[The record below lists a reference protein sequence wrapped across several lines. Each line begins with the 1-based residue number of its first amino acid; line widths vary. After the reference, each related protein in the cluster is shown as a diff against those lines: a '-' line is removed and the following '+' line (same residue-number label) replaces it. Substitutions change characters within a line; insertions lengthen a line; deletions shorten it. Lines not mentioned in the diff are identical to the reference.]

1 MPRGN
6 IGSGGQ
12 ARWSERGNE
21 LFPGTGRMTN
31 SGKGEVGII
40 CLLIFINLLP
50 THVLVL
56 KVEDSRLFCE
66 YDSPELRKRRLKI
79 MIIRPCA
86 TALGQSNCDLQ
97 SI

>member
-12 ARWSERGNE
+12 ARWLERGNE

-31 SGKGEVGII
+31 RGKGEVGII

-50 THVLVL
+50 TYVLVP
-56 KVEDSRLFCE
+56 KVGDSRLFCE
-66 YDSPELRKRRLKI
+66 HDSPELRKW
-79 MIIRPCA
+79 
-86 TALGQSNCDLQ
+86 
-97 SI
+97 

>member
-31 SGKGEVGII
+31 RGKGEVGII

-50 THVLVL
+50 TYVLVL
-56 KVEDSRLFCE
+56 KVKDSRLFCE
-66 YDSPELRKRRLKI
+66 YDSPELRKR
-79 MIIRPCA
+79 
-86 TALGQSNCDLQ
+86 
-97 SI
+97 